1 MTHPTP
7 SAIPAHDIVVPPTG
21 IEWIVDAH
29 GCDEN
34 HLRDADRLAG
44 ICQDVIA
51 DLGLQ
56 VVGQPQVHVFP
67 TPGGVT
73 AMYLLSESHLT
84 LHTYPEYGTATFNL
98 YCCRKRPAWP
108 WQHELTN
115 RLGAA
120 NVLVQS
126 VQRGVAPEACAP
138 EPIATN
144 RGER

>member
-1 MTHPTP
+1 MKQPIASELP
-7 SAIPAHDIVVPPTG
+7 PRDVLVPPTG
-21 IEWIVDAH
+21 VEWIIDAH
-29 GCDEN
+29 GCDE
-34 HLRDADRLAG
+34 HRLRDASRLMQ

-98 YCCRKRPAWP
+98 YCCRKRAAWS
-108 WQHELTN
+108 WQRELSN
-115 RLGAA
+115 RLSATQ
-120 NVLVQS
+120 VSIQS
-126 VQRGVAPEACAP
+126 LERGRLSASL
-138 EPIATN
+138 ATQQGN
-144 RGER
+144 P